1 MSEENRKTF
10 FENWLGEYSDRL
22 QQVCQGV
29 QEKMQTLYSDT
40 TQIARSALQSS
51 EPAVSSTRPL
61 NL

>member
-40 TQIARSALQSS
+40 TQIAKSAIKSS
-51 EPAVSSTRPL
+51 EPTVPSTRPL